1 MRQLVG
7 GKYLDMLHVS
17 DTITEMNKE
26 FGSITSSVLDIINV
40 FSFLYYNVC
49 RSVLIW
55 MKTMCMFRNPLQI
68 VRK

>member
-26 FGSITSSVLDIINV
+26 FGSISSSVRDIISV
-40 FSFLYYNVC
+40 CFL
-49 RSVLIW
+49 
-55 MKTMCMFRNPLQI
+55 FR
-68 VRK
+68 R

>member
-26 FGSITSSVLDIINV
+26 FSSITSSVKGIISV
-40 FSFLYYNVC
+40 FSF
-49 RSVLIW
+49 S
-55 MKTMCMFRNPLQI
+55 FH
-68 VRK
+68 